1 MNFADDFGGINWKIL
16 LSLTVAW
23 VLVYLILMKVKI
35 MIKNTKYFFL
45 NKIILKNVLK
55 HFLLCSFTIVVLR
68 CGREQ
73 IVFGVIDMS
82 KA

>member
-35 MIKNTKYFFL
+35 MMKSIKYFFL
-45 NKIILKNVLK
+45 NKLYNI
-55 HFLLCSFTIVVLR
+55 
-68 CGREQ
+68 
-73 IVFGVIDMS
+73 
-82 KA
+82 

>member
-35 MIKNTKYFFL
+35 MMKITFFFKNYINFL
-45 NKIILKNVLK
+45 KTL
-55 HFLLCSFTIVVLR
+55 FYAPS
-68 CGREQ
+68 Q
-73 IVFGVIDMS
+73 
-82 KA
+82 